1 MKIVQW
7 AACLICGLA
16 PAVAAAEGFYGG
28 GSALYVDRPDYDNV
42 ESSAG
47 GKAFFGFRFDPLP
60 LFVEASYLDTGKADI
75 DPDYYV
81 LEDTSLRFR
90 GYTLGAGLFLPLTRE
105 GSGVWL
111 RGDYYG
117 GVTKVQDPLGS
128 DTESASGG
136 GLGIGFNWKFN
147 DWVGLRLEY
156 QALFRVNDFG
166 DDEDISILGAG
177 LIFEFPTVRRPP
189 PPRQRRTAYP
199 QPSSYPPPARG
210 SYEPAPPAPAASS
223 AVSERIV
230 VDAALKSQ
238 PRQGSATLATLPAGT
253 VVTTDEHKDNVEG
266 RWWFVQYERYSGW
279 VADDAFSAD

>member
-1 MKIVQW
+1 MKSVQL
-7 AACLICGLA
+7 AACVICGLA

-28 GSALYVDRPDYDNV
+28 GSALYVDRPEYHNV
-42 ESSAG
+42 DSSAG
-47 GKAFFGFRFDPLP
+47 GKAFFGFRFDDRLP

-81 LEDTSLRFR
+81 LDDTSLRFR

-117 GVTKVQDPLGS
+117 GDTKVQDPLGS
-128 DTESASGG
+128 DTQSASGG

-156 QALFRVNDFG
+156 QALFRVKDFG
-166 DDEDISILGAG
+166 DNEDISILGAG
-177 LIFEFPTVRRPP
+177 LIFEFPTARQRPP
-189 PPRQRRTAYP
+189 PPRQRRAAYP
-199 QPSSYPPPARG
+199 QPAGNPPPRG
-210 SYEPAPPAPAASS
+210 SYEPAPPPASS
-223 AVSERIV
+223 ALSERIV
-230 VDAALKSQ
+230 VDSALKSQ
-238 PRQGSATLATLPAGT
+238 PRNGSATLATLPAGT
-253 VVTTDEHKDNVEG
+253 VVTTDEHKDNIEG

-279 VADDAFSAD
+279 VADDAFSAE